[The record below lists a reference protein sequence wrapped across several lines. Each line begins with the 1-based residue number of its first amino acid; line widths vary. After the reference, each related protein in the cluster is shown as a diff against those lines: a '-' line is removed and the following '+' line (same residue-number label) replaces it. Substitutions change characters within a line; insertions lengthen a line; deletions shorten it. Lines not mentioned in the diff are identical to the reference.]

1 MLAGRRGAG
10 GGSPEEAAMIGK
22 QRSFR
27 GPEMSR
33 TRALIKAM
41 GYTDEE
47 LTRPRIGVAN
57 TWSETS
63 PGHYHLK
70 TLAEAVK
77 AGIWQAGGTPVEF
90 SSFGMCALEASDS
103 GIRYDL
109 PTRDIIAADVE
120 ACTELHLF
128 DGLVLISSC
137 DKNVPA
143 HLVAAARLDIP
154 SIILPGGPMRT
165 GTFEGKPAI
174 ITDLDLETFKYAVG
188 KGTMPMEQMLE
199 FEENAC
205 PGCGACQLLGTAN
218 TMQCMAEALGMA
230 LPLASSALADSGE
243 RLRLAKRTGI
253 RAVELVQKRLKPS
266 QIMRTGGV
274 ENAIRVLHAIGG
286 STNAVVHL
294 LAMIEEL
301 ELDPRVTLETFERLG
316 KETPFI
322 ADVKP
327 GGQYPM
333 EAFHEAG
340 GVPAVMK
347 QIISQLDLT
356 VATVA
361 HASLR
366 EQLAECRVRN
376 EEVIHPLSK
385 PLAETGILI
394 LRGNLATSSVTRPM
408 VGHGRKTFRGPARV
422 FNSLEEALEGVKAG
436 QLKKGE
442 ALILRYE
449 GPRGGP
455 GCTDIF
461 ALMGFVGGAGLGA
474 ECAVI
479 TDGKASGF
487 CEGSYVVQVSPEA
500 YVGGPL
506 ALVRNGDIVEID
518 IPNGRLEVRVS
529 PEEMQRRRAAWI
541 PPAPRIKRGFLT
553 IYHHLALPVERGG
566 GINLRL

>member
-1 MLAGRRGAG
+1 M
-10 GGSPEEAAMIGK
+10 MIGK
-22 QRSFR
+22 QRSFS

-33 TRALIKAM
+33 SRALMKAM

-47 LTRPRIGVAN
+47 LARPRIGVAN

-70 TLAEAVK
+70 TVAEAVK

-90 SSFGMCALEASDS
+90 SSFGMCALEATDAS
-103 GIRYDL
+103 IRYDL

-154 SIILPGGPMRT
+154 SIVLPGGPMRT
-165 GTFEGKPAI
+165 GSFKGKPAI
-174 ITDLDLETFKYAVG
+174 ITDLDHETFKYSVG
-188 KGTMPMEQMLE
+188 KGTMPIEEMLE
-199 FEENAC
+199 FEENVC

-230 LPLASSALADSGE
+230 LPLASTALADSGE

-253 RAVELVQKRLKPS
+253 RAVELVKRGLKPS
-266 QIMRTGGV
+266 QIMTTSGV
-274 ENAIRVLHAIGG
+274 INGIRVLHAIGG
-286 STNAVVHL
+286 STNAVIHL

-301 ELDPRVTLETFERLG
+301 RLEPRVTLDTFEQLG

-322 ADVKP
+322 TDIKP

-333 EAFHEAG
+333 EVFHEAG
-340 GVPAVMK
+340 GVPAVMN
-347 QIISQLDLT
+347 QIASQLDLSVRT
-356 VATVA
+356 VGYD
-361 HASLR
+361 SLR
-366 EQLAECRVRN
+366 EQLDRHRVKN
-376 EEVIHPLSK
+376 GDVIRPLTR
-385 PLAETGILI
+385 PLDETGIVI
-394 LRGNLATSSVTRPM
+394 LRGNLATSSVMRPM
-408 VGHGRKTFRGPARV
+408 VGHGRRQFCGPARV
-422 FNSLEEALEGVKAG
+422 FDSLEAALDGVRTG
-436 QLKKGE
+436 QLQKGE
-442 ALILRYE
+442 ALVLRYE

-461 ALMGFVGGAGLGA
+461 GLMGFVGGAGLSA

-487 CEGSYVVQVSPEA
+487 CEGFYVVQVSPEA

-506 ALVRNGDIVEID
+506 SLVKDGDIIEID
-518 IPNGRLEVRVS
+518 IPKGQLNVRLTPDEL
-529 PEEMQRRRAAWI
+529 ERRRVTWA
-541 PPAPRIKRGFLT
+541 PPPPRIRHGFLT

-566 GINLRL
+566 GINVRL

>member
-1 MLAGRRGAG
+1 ML
-10 GGSPEEAAMIGK
+10 GK
-22 QRSFR
+22 RRSFL

-41 GYTDEE
+41 GYTDDE
-47 LTRPRIGVAN
+47 LARPRIGVAN

-90 SSFGMCALEASDS
+90 SSFGMCPVEASDS
-103 GIRYDL
+103 SIRYDL

-165 GTFEGKPAI
+165 GTFKGRPAI
-174 ITDLDLETFKYAVG
+174 ITDLDLETFKYSVG
-188 KGTMPMEQMLE
+188 KGTMPTEEMLQ

-253 RAVELVQKRLKPS
+253 RAVELVKRQLKPS
-266 QIMRTGGV
+266 QIMTTGGV

-301 ELDPRVTLETFERLG
+301 DLDPRVTLDTFERLS
-316 KETPFI
+316 KEIPFI

-347 QIISQLDLT
+347 QLAAQLDLT
-356 VATVA
+356 VPTVA
-361 HASLR
+361 YDSLS
-366 EQLAECRVRN
+366 EQLKTYRVKN
-376 EEVIHPLSK
+376 EEVIHPLTK
-385 PLAETGILI
+385 PLSETGIVI

-408 VGHGRKTFRGPARV
+408 VGHGRKTFTGPARV
-422 FNSLEEALEGVKAG
+422 FDSLEEALEGVKTG

-461 ALMGFVGGAGLGA
+461 ALMGFVGGAGLST

-500 YVGGPL
+500 YIGGPL
-506 ALVRNGDIVEID
+506 ALVHSGDIIEVD
-518 IPNGRLEVRVS
+518 IPNGRLDMRVS
-529 PEEMQRRRAAWI
+529 PDELQRRRAAWA
-541 PPAPRIKRGFLT
+541 PPAPRIRRGFLT

-566 GINLRL
+566 GINVRL

>member
-1 MLAGRRGAG
+1 ML
-10 GGSPEEAAMIGK
+10 GK
-22 QRSFR
+22 QRSFL

-47 LTRPRIGVAN
+47 LARPRIGVGN

-63 PGHYHLK
+63 PGHYHLRN
-70 TLAEAVK
+70 LAEAVK

-90 SSFGMCALEASDS
+90 SSFGQCPPDPSDS
-103 GIRYDL
+103 SIRYDL

-120 ACTELHLF
+120 TCTEIHLF
-128 DGLVLISSC
+128 NGLVLISSC

-143 HLVAAARLDIP
+143 HLVAAARLNIP
-154 SIILPGGPMRT
+154 TILLPGGPMRT
-165 GTFEGKPAI
+165 GRFKGQPVI
-174 ITDLDLETFKYAVG
+174 ITDLDHETFKYAVG
-188 KGTMPMEQMLE
+188 KGTMPLEDMLE

-218 TMQCMAEALGMA
+218 TMQCMAEALGMT
-230 LPLASSALADSGE
+230 LACGSTALADSGE
-243 RLRLAKRTGI
+243 RLRLAKKTGI
-253 RAVELVQKRLKPS
+253 RAVELVKRQLIPS
-266 QIMRTGGV
+266 QIMTAGAV

-286 STNAVVHL
+286 STNAVIHL
-294 LAMIEEL
+294 LAMVEEL
-301 ELDPRVTLETFERLG
+301 DLTPRVTLDTFERLSR
-316 KETPFI
+316 ETPFI
-322 ADVKP
+322 SDVNP

-340 GVPAVMK
+340 GIPGVMN
-347 QIISQLDLT
+347 QIRSQLDLT
-356 VATVA
+356 VPTVGYD
-361 HASLR
+361 SLR
-366 EQLAECRVRN
+366 EQLAAYGVKN
-376 EEVIHPLSK
+376 EEVIHPLTK
-385 PLAETGILI
+385 PLDETGIVI

-408 VGHGRKTFRGPARV
+408 VGYGRKTFTGPARV
-422 FNSLEEALEGVKAG
+422 FDSLEDALEGVKTG

-442 ALILRYE
+442 ALVLRYE

-461 ALMGFVGGAGLGA
+461 PLMGYLGGAGLSA
-474 ECAVI
+474 DCAVV

-506 ALVRNGDIVEID
+506 AFIQAGDIIEID
-518 IPNGRLEVRVS
+518 IPKGRLGVRI
-529 PEEMQRRRAAWI
+529 PAEEMARRKAAWV
-541 PPAPRIKRGFLT
+541 PPAPRVKRGLLT

-566 GINLRL
+566 GINVRL

>member
-1 MLAGRRGAG
+1 
-10 GGSPEEAAMIGK
+10 MIGK
-22 QRSFR
+22 QRSFQ

-33 TRALIKAM
+33 ARALMKAM

-47 LTRPRIGVAN
+47 LARPRIGVAN

-70 TLAEAVK
+70 KLAEAVK

-90 SSFGMCALEASDS
+90 SSFGMCALEASDP

-120 ACTELHLF
+120 ACTVLHLF

-165 GTFEGKPAI
+165 GSFKGRPAI
-174 ITDLDLETFKYAVG
+174 ITDLDRETFKYAVG
-188 KGTMPMEQMLE
+188 KGTMPIEEMLE

-230 LPLASSALADSGE
+230 LPLASTALADSGE
-243 RLRLAKRTGI
+243 RLRLAKKTGI
-253 RAVELVQKRLKPS
+253 RAVELVKRQLKPS
-266 QIMRTGGV
+266 QIMTVGGV

-301 ELDPRVTLETFERLG
+301 QLERPVTLDTFERLS
-316 KETPFI
+316 KDAPFI

-327 GGQYPM
+327 GGRYPM

-340 GVPAVMK
+340 GVPAVMR
-347 QIISQLDLT
+347 QIASLLDLT
-356 VATVA
+356 VPTVGYD
-361 HASLR
+361 SLR
-366 EQLAECRVRN
+366 DQLNAYPVKN
-376 EEVIHPLSK
+376 EEVIHPLTK
-385 PLAETGILI
+385 PLSETGIVI
-394 LRGNLATSSVTRPM
+394 LRGNLANSSVTRPM
-408 VGHGRKTFRGPARV
+408 VGHGQKTFKGPAKV
-422 FNSLEEALEGVKAG
+422 FDSLEEALEGVKNG
-436 QLKKGE
+436 NLKRGE
-442 ALILRYE
+442 ALIVRYE

-461 ALMGFVGGAGLGA
+461 ALMGFVGGAGLSA
-474 ECAVI
+474 DCAVI

-487 CEGSYVVQVSPEA
+487 CEGFYVVQVSPEA

-506 ALVRNGDIVEID
+506 AFVKNGDIIEID
-518 IPNGRLEVRVS
+518 IPNGCLNVS
-529 PEEMQRRRAAWI
+529 ISQEEMQRRKESWV
-541 PPAPRIKRGFLT
+541 PPEPRIRSGFLT
-553 IYHHLALPVERGG
+553 VYHHLALPVERGG
-566 GINLRL
+566 GINVRL